1 MDTPFFGFSCT
12 KLLTTICAMQLVE
25 KGLIGLDDEVGS
37 ILPELKSL
45 NIIREDPR
53 ESFVLTSAK
62 NKITLCHLLTHTSG
76 LSYDA
81 MHPVLVAWRKSRGEG
96 PLVMSGKVLEAF
108 SIPLLFEPGTSWVY
122 GAGLEWAGVLIER
135 MSGKSLSAY
144 MEDHIFKPLG
154 LGRSTFKLSQR
165 RDMEEHA
172 AQMWLRSEGGQ
183 LVPIPSPYPVD
194 APDDCG
200 GLGLITSTSDF
211 VSVLKDLLRES
222 PVLLKAETVEA
233 MFTPQFQHGSP
244 MYDSLIKQMVRFAF
258 DPFEISSSDKT
269 TATCSRCINN

>member
-12 KLLTTICAMQLVE
+12 KLLTTICALQLVE
-25 KGLIGLDDEVGS
+25 KGSIGLEDKVGS
-37 ILPELKSL
+37 ILPELKSPD
-45 NIIREDPR
+45 IICKNPQN
-53 ESFVLTSAK
+53 SFVLTPAK
-62 NKITLCHLLTHTSG
+62 NEITLRHLLTHTSG

-96 PLVMSGKVLEAF
+96 PMVMSGKLIEAF
-108 SIPLLFEPGTSWVY
+108 SIPLLFEPGTSWAY
-122 GAGLEWAGVLIER
+122 GAGLEWTGVLIER
-135 MSGKSLSAY
+135 TSGQKLSAY
-144 MEDHIFKPLG
+144 MRDHIFKSLG

-165 RDMEEHA
+165 RDMEEQA
-172 AQMWLRSEGGQ
+172 AQMWLRGEGGK
-183 LVPIPSPYPVD
+183 LVPIPSPYPID
-194 APDDCG
+194 ARDDCG

-244 MYDSLIKQMVRFAF
+244 MYDGLLKQMVRFL
-258 DPFEISSSDKT
+258 PLWP
-269 TATCSRCINN
+269 C